1 MMDATVAKFLGRL
14 GFLFML
20 AGLWGGGWAT
30 PSATAQPV
38 SYCWQDAAAQAQ
50 NSGPHVRSIYI
61 SEADGRILDIC
72 LEVPGASLS
81 VSETGALVLLQR
93 EAGVDVSYFGR
104 GVREGLLQEIGNFDI
119 DYFRRG
125 VRAGSLETLAGL
137 RFDYFIRGHHKGR
150 ISEISNLQIDY
161 FDRGEQFGKLR
172 QIGPVSIDYS
182 NTGEIETDN
191 SLENTRL
198 IVIP

>member
-1 MMDATVAKFLGRL
+1 MNATVAKYLGRL
-14 GFLFML
+14 GFLFTL
-20 AGLWGGGWAT
+20 TGLWGGGWAT
-30 PSATAQPV
+30 PNATVQLS
-38 SYCWQDAAAQAQ
+38 SYCWQDSAAQAR
-50 NSGPHVRSIYI
+50 NDGPHVRSIYI
-61 SEADGRILDIC
+61 SEAAGQILDIC
-72 LEVPGASLS
+72 LDVPGASLS
-81 VSETGALVLLQR
+81 VAETGALVLLQR
-93 EAGVDVSYFGR
+93 EAGVDVSYFSR
-104 GVREGLLQEIGNFDI
+104 GVREGLLQEIDNFDI

-125 VRAGSLETLAGL
+125 VRAGSLKVLAGL

-161 FDRGEQFGKLR
+161 FDRGEQFGKLK

-182 NTGEIETDN
+182 NTGDIETNN